1 MIVVITAAAEYDLE
15 TIADRIAQD
24 SPARALT
31 FLAELRRRCATL
43 IDAPEAYALVPRYEA
58 FGIRR
63 RPYRDYLI
71 FYRVS
76 DETIEILHVLHGA
89 RDYEAIL
96 FPDERQ

>member
-15 TIADRIAQD
+15 TIADRIAPD

-43 IDAPEAYALVPRYEA
+43 IDAPRPTRSSHAMRLSASA
-58 FGIRR
+58 W
-63 RPYRDYLI
+63 PYRDYLI

-76 DETIEILHVLHGA
+76 DDSIEILHVLHGA
-89 RDYEAIL
+89 RDYETIL